1 MYVVRH
7 RRAAGARLTTHE
19 ALRCMSRDVLCG
31 VSRIGARLT
40 RVADLG
46 DTTDVKPRQ
55 SFRGL
60 VAAALFGAATLLTAV
75 NALAQNNSA
84 AATTASSANSASS
97 GAGAVVALPSTG
109 GSVAITPA
117 VPIGQSTITQGV
129 AQLKERYNL
138 SHVWL
143 RSETDGGAP
152 FEAATPG
159 DDASRMLPVASL
171 SKSVT
176 AIGIALLVQQ
186 GKLSLDA
193 KLGDLLDTY
202 SKEHGKPLDPSLRD
216 LSVRR
221 LLAHRA
227 GLATNGYNDP
237 VNGLYSG
244 LAIRRVGG
252 SSDFFNYLDAGD
264 AGHSTGKTDFV
275 YSNVS
280 YLLLGMVIEAVSGTD
295 YKDFCEKNI
304 FGPLGIAD
312 ATLPESWRLLAPFAG
327 WQMSTSA
334 LLKVWRV
341 FDIRRPS
348 LLTEKTLRA
357 MLLDKQAGPINP
369 DRDIFYTLGVFLV
382 PGSGDRSYRISH
394 DGIADFF
401 RTQSTYYTVVEKTVP
416 GDSWALVVSPIP
428 PRGQFGA
435 IQRDVRKLIRQARLV
450 P

>member
-1 MYVVRH
+1 MNVERH
-7 RRAAGARLTTHE
+7 SRPAGARNTAQSVMPGDWHAVAHAMGRTGASARRVVLTI
-19 ALRCMSRDVLCG
+19 L
-31 VSRIGARLT
+31 
-40 RVADLG
+40 LG
-46 DTTDVKPRQ
+46 T
-55 SFRGL
+55 
-60 VAAALFGAATLLTAV
+60 ATLMTAGHT
-75 NALAQNNSA
+75 LAQTPSNAPSNA
-84 AATTASSANSASS
+84 AASSATAITNTT
-97 GAGAVVALPSTG
+97 GAVVALPSSGAVTP
-109 GSVAITPA
+109 IKPA
-117 VPIGQSTITQGV
+117 VPIGQTTIAQGI

-143 RSETDGGAP
+143 RTESDGGVAL
-152 FEAATPG
+152 EAATPG
-159 DDASRMLPVASL
+159 DEVQQLLPVASL

-193 KLGDLLDTY
+193 RLSDLLTEY
-202 SKEHGKPLDPSLRD
+202 AKAHGKPLDPSLRE
-216 LSVRR
+216 LTVRR

-227 GLATNGYNDP
+227 GLATNGFNDP
-237 VNGLYSG
+237 VNGLFSG

-252 SSDFFNYLDAGD
+252 SADFFNYLDAGE
-264 AGHSTGKTDFV
+264 ASHSTGRSDFV

-280 YLLLGMVIEAVSGTD
+280 YLLLGMVIEAVSGED
-295 YKDFCEKNI
+295 YKDFCEKHI
-304 FGPLGIAD
+304 FAPLGVAD
-312 ATLPESWRLLAPFAG
+312 AKLPESWRLLAPFAG
-327 WQMSTSA
+327 WQMSTGA

-341 FDIRRPS
+341 FDVRHPS

-357 MLLDKQAGPINP
+357 LLLDKQSGPVNS
-369 DRDIFYTLGVFLV
+369 DRDVYYTLGVFLL
-382 PGSGDRSYRISH
+382 PGAGDRSYRVSH

-435 IQRDVRKLIRQARLV
+435 LQRDARRIIRQARLV

>member
-1 MYVVRH
+1 MLMNASH
-7 RRAAGARLTTHE
+7 
-19 ALRCMSRDVLCG
+19 
-31 VSRIGARLT
+31 
-40 RVADLG
+40 
-46 DTTDVKPRQ
+46 
-55 SFRGL
+55 
-60 VAAALFGAATLLTAV
+60 
-75 NALAQNNSA
+75 ALAQA
-84 AATTASSANSASS
+84 ASTATSIAASTASSPVAGNANAV
-97 GAGAVVALPSTG
+97 VVALPSSGAATP
-109 GSVAITPA
+109 IRPA
-117 VPIGQSTITQGV
+117 VPIGQATLTQGV
-129 AQLKERYNL
+129 AQLAERYNL

-143 RSETDGGAP
+143 RTESDAGVGL
-152 FEAATPG
+152 EAATRG
-159 DDASRMLPVASL
+159 DDARQLLPVASL

-202 SKEHGKPLDPSLRD
+202 SKQHGKPLDPTLRE
-216 LSVRR
+216 LTVRR

-237 VNGLYSG
+237 VNGLFSG

-252 SSDFFNYLDAGD
+252 SADFFNYLDADD
-264 AGHSTGKTDFV
+264 AGHSTGKSDFV

-280 YLLLGMVIEAVSGTD
+280 YLLLGMVIEAVSGD
-295 YKDFCEKNI
+295 EYKHFCETHI
-304 FGPLGIAD
+304 FAPLGITGAK
-312 ATLPESWRLLAPFAG
+312 LPDNWRLLAPFAG
-327 WQMSTSA
+327 WQMSPRA

-348 LLTEKTLRA
+348 LLTETTLRTL
-357 MLLDKQAGPINP
+357 LLDKQSGPVSA
-369 DRDIFYTLGVFLV
+369 DRDVYYTLGVFLV
-382 PGSGDRSYRISH
+382 PGAGERSYRISH

-428 PRGQFGA
+428 SRGQFGA
-435 IQRDVRKLIRQARLV
+435 IQRDVRRIIRQARLV

>member
-1 MYVVRH
+1 MNVVRH
-7 RRAAGARLTTHE
+7 RRSAGARSTAQQGMRLDPHALSRAMGHARASARRVVLTI
-19 ALRCMSRDVLCG
+19 L
-31 VSRIGARLT
+31 
-40 RVADLG
+40 LG
-46 DTTDVKPRQ
+46 T
-55 SFRGL
+55 
-60 VAAALFGAATLLTAV
+60 ATLTGAGV
-75 NALAQNNSA
+75 ALAQTSQTPSTAEPSA
-84 AATTASSANSASS
+84 AAAGGNS
-97 GAGAVVALPSTG
+97 AVVALPSSG
-109 GSVAITPA
+109 AASAIKPA

-143 RSETDGGAP
+143 RTESDGGVAL
-152 FEAATPG
+152 EAATSG
-159 DDASRMLPVASL
+159 DDVQQLLPVASL

-193 KLGDLLDTY
+193 KLGDLLDAY
-202 SKEHGKPLDPSLRD
+202 AKQHGKPLDPSLRE
-216 LSVRR
+216 LTVRR

-227 GLATNGYNDP
+227 GLATNGFNDP
-237 VNGLYSG
+237 VNGLFSG

-252 SSDFFNYLDAGD
+252 SADFFNYLDAGD
-264 AGHSTGKTDFV
+264 ASHSTGRSDFV

-280 YLLLGMVIEAVSGTD
+280 YLLLGMVIEAVSGED
-295 YKDFCEKNI
+295 YKDFCETFI
-304 FGPLGIAD
+304 FAPLGVTD
-312 ATLPESWRLLAPFAG
+312 AKLPDNWRLLAPFAG
-327 WQMSTSA
+327 WQMSTGA

-348 LLTEKTLRA
+348 LLTEKTLGA
-357 MLLDKQAGPINP
+357 LLLDKQSGPVNS
-369 DRDIFYTLGVFLV
+369 DRDVYYTLGVFML
-382 PGSGDRSYRISH
+382 PGAGDRSYRVSH

-428 PRGQFGA
+428 SRGQFGA
-435 IQRDVRKLIRQARLV
+435 IQRDVRRIIRQARLV

>member
-1 MYVVRH
+1 MNVERH
-7 RRAAGARLTTHE
+7 SRPAGARLNTPL
-19 ALRCMSRDVLCG
+19 ALRCSAHAVVCAMDRCG
-31 VSRIGARLT
+31 ASVRR
-40 RVADLG
+40 
-46 DTTDVKPRQ
+46 
-55 SFRGL
+55 
-60 VAAALFGAATLLTAV
+60 AALGVLLGAATLTMASH
-75 NALAQNNSA
+75 ALAQSASQASA
-84 AATTASSANSASS
+84 ASAGN
-97 GAGAVVALPSTG
+97 AVVALPSSG
-109 GSVAITPA
+109 MAAPIKPV
-117 VPIGQSTITQGV
+117 VPIGQSTLAQGI

-143 RSETDGGAP
+143 RTESDAGGVL
-152 FEAATPG
+152 EAAASG
-159 DDASRMLPVASL
+159 DEVQQLLPVASL

-193 KLGDLLDTY
+193 KLGDLLDAY
-202 SKEHGKPLDPSLRD
+202 SKQHGKPLDPSLRE
-216 LSVRR
+216 LTVRR

-227 GLATNGYNDP
+227 GLATNGFNDP
-237 VNGLYSG
+237 VNGLFSG

-252 SSDFFNYLDAGD
+252 SADFFNYLDAGE
-264 AGHSTGKTDFV
+264 AGHSSGKSDFV

-280 YLLLGMVIEAVSGTD
+280 YLLLGMVIEAVSGEQ

-304 FGPLGIAD
+304 FAPLGVTE
-312 ATLPESWRLLAPFAG
+312 ATLPDSWRLLAPFAG
-327 WQMSTSA
+327 WQMSTGA

-341 FDIRRPS
+341 FDIRHPS

-357 MLLDKQAGPINP
+357 LLLDKQSGPVNA
-369 DRDIFYTLGVFLV
+369 DRDVYYTLGVFMLT
-382 PGSGDRSYRISH
+382 GAGERSYRISH

-428 PRGQFGA
+428 SRGQFGA
-435 IQRDVRKLIRQARLV
+435 LQRDVRRIIRQARRV

>member
-1 MYVVRH
+1 MYVERH
-7 RRAAGARLTTHE
+7 SRPAGARLTMP
-19 ALRCMSRDVLCG
+19 R
-31 VSRIGARLT
+31 VSRRNEYV
-40 RVADLG
+40 VALATGRRSASVRRAVVGVLSALLG
-46 DTTDVKPRQ
+46 T
-55 SFRGL
+55 
-60 VAAALFGAATLLTAV
+60 ATLMTAGH
-75 NALAQNNSA
+75 ALAQTASTATSTSA
-84 AATTASSANSASS
+84 AASSPLAANTNPV
-97 GAGAVVALPSTG
+97 VVALPSSG
-109 GSVAITPA
+109 APKPIQPA
-117 VPIGQSTITQGV
+117 VPIGQATLTQGV

-143 RSETDGGAP
+143 RTESDAGVGL
-152 FEAATPG
+152 EAATSG
-159 DDASRMLPVASL
+159 DNVRQLLPVASL

-176 AIGIALLVQQ
+176 AIGIALLVQE

-193 KLGDLLDTY
+193 TLGDLLDTY
-202 SKEHGKPLDPSLRD
+202 SKQHGKPLDPSLRE
-216 LSVRR
+216 LTVRR

-237 VNGLYSG
+237 VNGLFSG

-252 SSDFFNYLDAGD
+252 SADFFNYLDAGD
-264 AGHSTGKTDFV
+264 AGHSTGKSDFV

-280 YLLLGMVIEAVSGTD
+280 YLLLGMVIEAVSGDD
-295 YKDFCEKNI
+295 YKDFCETHI
-304 FGPLGIAD
+304 FAPLGITG
-312 ATLPESWRLLAPFAG
+312 ATLPDNWRLLAPFAG

-348 LLTEKTLRA
+348 LLTEKTLRTL
-357 MLLDKQAGPINP
+357 LLDKRSGPVSAG
-369 DRDIFYTLGVFLV
+369 RDVYYTLGVFMV
-382 PGSGDRSYRISH
+382 PGAGERNYRISH

-428 PRGQFGA
+428 SRGQFGA
-435 IQRDVRKLIRQARLV
+435 IQRDVRRIIRQARLV

>member
-1 MYVVRH
+1 MVVVRH
-7 RRAAGARLTTHE
+7 SRSAGARLTTLD
-19 ALRCMSRDVLCG
+19 ALRCMSRTASG
-31 VSRIGARLT
+31 VISRVGARFGG
-40 RVADLG
+40 VAEAS
-46 DTTDVKPRQ
+46 DVKPRQ

-60 VAAALFGAATLLTAV
+60 AAAVLFGAASLLTAV
-75 NALAQNNSA
+75 NALAQNNLS
-84 AATTASSANSASS
+84 AATTASSANGGISA
-97 GAGAVVALPSTG
+97 AGNAAVVALPSTG
-109 GSVAITPA
+109 GPVAINPA
-117 VPIGQSTITQGV
+117 VPIGQSTMTQGV

-143 RSETDGGAP
+143 RSETDGGASL
-152 FEAATPG
+152 EAATAG

-193 KLGDLLDTY
+193 KLGDLLNAY

-237 VNGLYSG
+237 INGLYSG

-252 SSDFFNYLDAGD
+252 SADFFNYLDAGD
-264 AGHSTGKTDFV
+264 AGHSTGKSDFV

-280 YLLLGMVIEAVSGTD
+280 YLLLGMVIEAVSGED

-312 ATLPESWRLLAPFAG
+312 ATLPDSWRLLAPFAG

-382 PGSGDRSYRISH
+382 PGASDRSYRISH

-435 IQRDVRKLIRQARLV
+435 IQRDVRKIIRQARLV

>member
-1 MYVVRH
+1 MNVERLG
-7 RRAAGARLTTHE
+7 RPAGARLTLQSAMRCNPHAIVS
-19 ALRCMSRDVLCG
+19 ALGQRGACVRRGVLS
-31 VSRIGARLT
+31 VL
-40 RVADLG
+40 L
-46 DTTDVKPRQ
+46 
-55 SFRGL
+55 
-60 VAAALFGAATLLTAV
+60 GAATLLGTGH
-75 NALAQNNSA
+75 ALAQ
-84 AATTASSANSASS
+84 TASGNGSSATATGANS
-97 GAGAVVALPSTG
+97 AVVALPSSG
-109 GSVAITPA
+109 GSTPIKPA
-117 VPIGQSTITQGV
+117 VPIGQATITQGV

-143 RSETDGGAP
+143 RSETDSGATL
-152 FEAATPG
+152 EAATPG
-159 DDASRMLPVASL
+159 DDIQQLLPVASL

-202 SKEHGKPLDPSLRD
+202 SRQHGKPLDPSLHE
-216 LSVRR
+216 LTVRR

-237 VNGLYSG
+237 VNGLFSG

-252 SSDFFNYLDAGD
+252 SADFFNYLDAGD
-264 AGHSTGKTDFV
+264 AGHSTGKSDFV

-280 YLLLGMVIEAVSGTD
+280 YLLLGMVIEAVSGED
-295 YKDFCEKNI
+295 YRDFCEKNI
-304 FGPLGIAD
+304 FTPLGVTD
-312 ATLPESWRLLAPFAG
+312 AKLPDNWRLLAPFAG
-327 WQMSTSA
+327 WQMSTGA

-357 MLLDKQAGPINP
+357 LLLDKQSGPVNS
-369 DRDIFYTLGVFLV
+369 DRDVYYTLGVFLL
-382 PGSGDRSYRISH
+382 PGAGDRSYRISH

-428 PRGQFGA
+428 SRGQFGA
-435 IQRDVRKLIRQARLV
+435 LQRDVRRIIRQARLV

>member
-1 MYVVRH
+1 MYVERH
-7 RRAAGARLTTHE
+7 SRPAGARLTAPLASRCNAHVVARATRRRGASVRRAVLGVLS
-19 ALRCMSRDVLCG
+19 AL
-31 VSRIGARLT
+31 
-40 RVADLG
+40 LG
-46 DTTDVKPRQ
+46 TAMLMTT
-55 SFRGL
+55 GH
-60 VAAALFGAATLLTAV
+60 
-75 NALAQNNSA
+75 ALAQATSA
-84 AATTASSANSASS
+84 EMPTASSSVAANMSAV
-97 GAGAVVALPSTG
+97 VVALPSSGT
-109 GSVAITPA
+109 ATPIRPA
-117 VPIGQSTITQGV
+117 VPIGQATLTQGV

-143 RSETDGGAP
+143 RTESDAGVGL
-152 FEAATPG
+152 EAATRG
-159 DDASRMLPVASL
+159 DDVRQMLPVASL

-202 SKEHGKPLDPSLRD
+202 SKQHGKPLDPSLRD
-216 LSVRR
+216 LTVRR

-237 VNGLYSG
+237 VNGLFSG

-252 SSDFFNYLDAGD
+252 SADFFNYLDAGD
-264 AGHSTGKTDFV
+264 AGHSTGKSDFV

-280 YLLLGMVIEAVSGTD
+280 YLLLGMVIEAVSGD
-295 YKDFCEKNI
+295 EYKHFCETRI
-304 FGPLGIAD
+304 FAPLGITG
-312 ATLPESWRLLAPFAG
+312 ATLPDNWRLLAPFAG

-348 LLTEKTLRA
+348 LLTETTLRTL
-357 MLLDKQAGPINP
+357 LLDKQSGPVRA
-369 DRDIFYTLGVFLV
+369 DRNVYYTLGVFMV
-382 PGSGDRSYRISH
+382 PGAGERSYRISH

-428 PRGQFGA
+428 SRGQFGA
-435 IQRDVRKLIRQARLV
+435 IQRDVRRIIRQARLA

>member
-1 MYVVRH
+1 M
-7 RRAAGARLTTHE
+7 LMTTGH
-19 ALRCMSRDVLCG
+19 
-31 VSRIGARLT
+31 
-40 RVADLG
+40 
-46 DTTDVKPRQ
+46 
-55 SFRGL
+55 
-60 VAAALFGAATLLTAV
+60 
-75 NALAQNNSA
+75 ALAQATSA
-84 AATTASSANSASS
+84 EMPTASSSVAANMSAV
-97 GAGAVVALPSTG
+97 VVALPSSGT
-109 GSVAITPA
+109 ATPIRPA
-117 VPIGQSTITQGV
+117 VPIGQATLTQGV

-143 RSETDGGAP
+143 RTESDAGVGL
-152 FEAATPG
+152 EAATRG
-159 DDASRMLPVASL
+159 DDVRQMLPVASL

-202 SKEHGKPLDPSLRD
+202 SKQHGKPLDPSLRD
-216 LSVRR
+216 LTVRR

-237 VNGLYSG
+237 VNGLFSG

-252 SSDFFNYLDAGD
+252 SADFFNYLDAGD
-264 AGHSTGKTDFV
+264 AGHSTGKSDFV

-280 YLLLGMVIEAVSGTD
+280 YLLLGMVIEAVSGD
-295 YKDFCEKNI
+295 EYKHFCETRI
-304 FGPLGIAD
+304 FAPLGITG
-312 ATLPESWRLLAPFAG
+312 ATLPDNWRLLAPFAG

-348 LLTEKTLRA
+348 LLTETTLRTL
-357 MLLDKQAGPINP
+357 LLDKQSGPVRA
-369 DRDIFYTLGVFLV
+369 DRNVYYTLGVFMV
-382 PGSGDRSYRISH
+382 PGAGERSYRISH

-428 PRGQFGA
+428 SRGQFGA
-435 IQRDVRKLIRQARLV
+435 IQRDVRRIIRQARLA